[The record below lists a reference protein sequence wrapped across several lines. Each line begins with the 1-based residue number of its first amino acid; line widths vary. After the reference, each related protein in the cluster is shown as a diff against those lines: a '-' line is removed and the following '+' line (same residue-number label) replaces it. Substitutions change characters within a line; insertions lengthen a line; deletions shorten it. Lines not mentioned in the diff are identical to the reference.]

1 LGPFKGT
8 RRNLT
13 KGRGEMDARS
23 NTDELRASAM
33 PESTDTARTVTEH
46 ATGDRPLR
54 ILHLIILLGESN
66 GQYNE
71 HCLPLMHVRDLTVC
85 TYFKPKL
92 SCPAEI
98 KVFPGDDTLRGF
110 FRALGAALKGRD
122 YDIIHAHAP
131 ETGALLML
139 ALALRPGRWR
149 FWRSLVYTVQDSSY
163 DYDVRDKVLM
173 LPTLA
178 FSRRVVFCG
187 QAAYDSYPALWKRL
201 AGSRARIVQNAADF
215 ERVDTAIGGEER
227 SQDDSTFKV
236 VSVGRLEKVKDPF
249 SLLAAFRVSRDD
261 GSHLTY
267 IGGGSLETQLTDEIR
282 ASRLQDRVQ
291 LTGLIPRDE
300 VFVRC
305 ADADLFVSTSRGEG
319 LPVAVL
325 EAMAAGCPVILSDIP
340 PHREL
345 AEGADFIPFVRPGD
359 SDAFAREIDR
369 FRRLSPEERVAIGL
383 KGRDLVRTR
392 FGLATMHA
400 GLENVYREIL

>member
-1 LGPFKGT
+1 MDMGPH
-8 RRNLT
+8 
-13 KGRGEMDARS
+13 
-23 NTDELRASAM
+23 TDGLRAMTAGNTM
-33 PESTDTARTVTEH
+33 PDSRDTARTVTKH
-46 ATGDRPLR
+46 AGGDRPLR
-54 ILHLIILLGESN
+54 ILHLIIVLGESN

-71 HCLPLMHVRDLTVC
+71 HCLPLMHVRDLSVC

-92 SCPAEI
+92 ACPAEI

-110 FRALGAALKGRD
+110 FRALGAALEGKD

-131 ETGALLML
+131 ETGAFLML
-139 ALALRPGRWR
+139 ALALRPGRRR

-173 LPTLA
+173 LLTLA
-178 FSRRVVFCG
+178 SFRRVVFCG
-187 QAAYDSYPALWKRL
+187 HAAYGSYPALWKRL
-201 AGSRARIVQNAADF
+201 AGSRSRVVQNAADLD
-215 ERVDTAIGGEER
+215 RVESALGAAKR
-227 SQDDSTFKV
+227 SRDDSTFNV

-249 SLLAAFRVSRDD
+249 SLLAAFRVIGDD
-261 GSHLTY
+261 GSRLTY
-267 IGGGSLETQLTDEIR
+267 IGGGSLETQLAGEIR

-305 ADADLFVSTSRGEG
+305 ADADLFVSTSHGEG

-325 EAMAAGCPVILSDIP
+325 EVMATGCPVVLSDIP

-359 SDAFAREIDR
+359 SDAFAREIDS
-369 FRRLSPEERVAIGL
+369 FRNMSPEERAVIGL
-383 KGRDLVRTR
+383 KGRDHVRTR
-392 FGLATMHA
+392 FGLPTMHA